1 VGSWPACPGGVSWAN
16 WPPGADIEEATH
28 RLVALIDGLSVEA
41 VLYPARVP
49 PGRQGALLDQLL
61 RDFAGPPLHPARTLT
76 E

>member
-1 VGSWPACPGGVSWAN
+1 LLDAQRLGELAAGS
-16 WPPGADIEEATH
+16 DIEEATH

-49 PGRQGALLDQLL
+49 PGRQVALLDQLL
-61 RDFAGPPLHPARTLT
+61 RDFAESPLHPARTLT